1 MSVMAGLMRMT
12 KAELCDVCEF
22 IGAMDFNRYMT
33 KNDLCLVIIDRITVQ
48 PTPTTE
54 HTKTQHTNTHRLYVL
69 RLPQLVQLLVPTLP
83 RRLHRMPNIFLPKIK
98 IFFKTNKNIF

>member
-22 IGAMDFNRYMT
+22 IGAMDYNKYMT
-33 KNDLCLVIIDRITVQ
+33 KNDLCQVIIDRITVQ

-54 HTKTQHTNTHRLYVL
+54 HKTHNT
-69 RLPQLVQLLVPTLP
+69 PTP
-83 RRLHRMPNIFLPKIK
+83 IGA
-98 IFFKTNKNIF
+98 TC

>member
-33 KNDLCLVIIDRITVQ
+33 KNDLCQVIIDRITVQ
-48 PTPTTE
+48 PTATTE
-54 HTKTQHTNTHRLYVL
+54 HKNTTHQHPSAL
-69 RLPQLVQLLVPTLP
+69 RAEVVAARAALNSAATA
-83 RRLHRMPNIFLPKIK
+83 
-98 IFFKTNKNIF
+98 TSSSDA